1 MCVLAQLSRWCF
13 IIQPNQDALH
23 IDGMRL
29 SVVPDA
35 CIRKV
40 AQALEYLVLL
50 LDPPLVI
57 EADAIKEVPIQD
69 DHLVVVEEE
78 DAKAIVK

>member
-1 MCVLAQLSRWCF
+1 MIICPLRQRSRPLTRRPMPSKRKMLSRV
-13 IIQPNQDALH
+13 QA
-23 IDGMRL
+23 RY
-29 SVVPDA
+29 
-35 CIRKV
+35 IRKV

-57 EADAIKEVPIQD
+57 EADAIKEATIQD

-78 DAKAIVK
+78 DAKAFVK

>member
-1 MCVLAQLSRWCF
+1 MPSKRKMLSRV
-13 IIQPNQDALH
+13 QA
-23 IDGMRL
+23 RY
-29 SVVPDA
+29 
-35 CIRKV
+35 IRKV

-57 EADAIKEVPIQD
+57 EADAIKEATIQD

-78 DAKAIVK
+78 DAKAFVK